1 MTISSSQKF
10 VIQMPWYM
18 QANKN
23 NIYLIEQIWYR
34 CCMFAMMNNTDQF
47 IHSLISLSNQFAYLY
62 VAGIVFFFYLR
73 SRRMR
78 NIYKDIKNY
87 TKHRLID
94 RKIKLKGVLMLII
107 LIYWVLVVYY
117 PIKFTDSTTNFAL
130 GANVAL
136 SSMLNFVIFILG
148 SQTGLW
154 LSDDEDFSNSNWPY
168 DKKYNPNVSTVEMVF
183 IQSAKRDCP

>member
-1 MTISSSQKF
+1 
-10 VIQMPWYM
+10 
-18 QANKN
+18 
-23 NIYLIEQIWYR
+23 
-34 CCMFAMMNNTDQF
+34 
-47 IHSLISLSNQFAYLY
+47 
-62 VAGIVFFFYLR
+62 
-73 SRRMR
+73 MR

-107 LIYWVLVVYY
+107 LIYWVLVIYH

-136 SSMLNFVIFILG
+136 SLMLNFVIFILG

-154 LSDDEDFSNSNWPY
+154 LSDDEDFSNSN
-168 DKKYNPNVSTVEMVF
+168 
-183 IQSAKRDCP
+183 